1 MLSMFPIGL
10 PWPTVMYLV
19 LYIVTLII
27 HVVFMNYVLAGS
39 WYLVS
44 ISLFERR
51 TADQLPSLVAGT
63 LREWLPFMLS
73 AAITAGIAPLLF
85 VQILYKRNFYTA
97 NLLLFHRWM
106 AILPVLI
113 VAFYLLYIW
122 KAKRV
127 QAWPRLI
134 TFPLGLL
141 TFSGFA
147 FIAWSW
153 TENHLLS
160 INPGAWA
167 EHYADGDMMYRS
179 REVLPRL
186 AVWFA
191 GSFPTLALVLGWQL
205 WYLQRDVPDEETV
218 GRHRMSLLALSGLIT
233 AAIAVALY
241 GVALPPEVREAVT
254 GIMGWP
260 YVFLAGCGW
269 GVQFASWLQIR
280 RSPRLEKIWLAT
292 ASAGLLMTLVGVAMI
307 REIIRW
313 FRLDGNALFPLHE
326 QSAGVGG
333 LPLFLVF
340 FVVNAALVAYCII
353 RVRRGLAAGASAS

>member
-1 MLSMFPIGL
+1 MQSVFPIGL
-10 PWPTVMYLV
+10 PWPTLMYLF

-44 ISLFERR
+44 MSLFERR
-51 TADQLPSLVAGT
+51 KPDQTPSLVAGT

-97 NLLLFHRWM
+97 NLLAFHRWM

-113 VAFYLLYIW
+113 AAFYLLYIW

-127 QAWPRLI
+127 QAWPRYF

-141 TFSGFA
+141 TFAGFA

-160 INPGAWA
+160 INAGVWA
-167 EHYADGDMMYRS
+167 EHYAAGNWMYKS

-205 WYLQRDVPDEETV
+205 WYLQRDVPDQETV
-218 GRHRMSLLALSGLIT
+218 GRHRMSMLALAGLVT
-233 AAIAVALY
+233 SAVASALY
-241 GVALPPEVREAVT
+241 AVAIPPEVREAIT
-254 GIMGWP
+254 GYMGWP
-260 YVFLAGCGW
+260 YVFLAGSGW
-269 GVQFASWLQIR
+269 GVQFASWLQVR
-280 RSPRLEKIWLAT
+280 RSARLEKIWLTT
-292 ASAGLLMTLVGVAMI
+292 ASVGLLMTLTGAAMI

-313 FRLDGNALFPLHE
+313 FRMDEKVLFPLHKQAAE
-326 QSAGVGG
+326 VGG
-333 LPLFLVF
+333 LSIFLLF
-340 FVVNAALVAYCII
+340 FVVNAALCMYCVI
-353 RVRRGLAAGASAS
+353 RVRGGLRRES